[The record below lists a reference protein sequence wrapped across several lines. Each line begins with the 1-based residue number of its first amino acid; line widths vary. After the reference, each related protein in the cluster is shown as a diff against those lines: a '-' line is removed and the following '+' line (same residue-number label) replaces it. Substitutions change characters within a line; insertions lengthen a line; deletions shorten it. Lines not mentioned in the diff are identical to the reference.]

1 MEIDWSRPDYRGE
14 YSRRSKALS
23 RIHERLEEDPESI
36 GVLRQYY
43 ATHPWDY
50 IRDWGVTFDPRLL
63 ERGLPATIP
72 FLLWP
77 RQDEFLKWIYE
88 MWRGGERGLVEKSR
102 DCGVTWLCVG
112 FAVTM
117 WLFVPG
123 FTVGFGSRKED
134 LVDKKGDPDCIFE
147 KIRFFFSY
155 TPDVFRPTG
164 FVPRTHDGFMKML
177 NPENGA
183 VIAGEAGDNIGR
195 GGRKSIQFVD
205 EAAFVER
212 QELVDRALSQA
223 TNCQIDVSTPNGNG
237 NAFYNKRMRWNNT
250 NKVFVFDWRDDP
262 RKDQSWYK
270 KMKAELDE
278 VTVAQEIDRDYN
290 ASQEDVFI
298 PAKWVKASIDAHR
311 RLGFHGEGIRA
322 TGFDPADVGDA
333 KALVNRHGSV
343 VTGAFQKKDGDITQ
357 AIPWAFELA
366 DRHRADVIGYD
377 ADGMGAPTMKMALKR
392 MAAGRCRVVA
402 YHGSAGVQ
410 DPGKALKVIKLQH
423 KNFVTGRTAM
433 TETSLKTNSDTYRNF
448 RSQTWSWVRDRFEA
462 TYRSV
467 QAAEQGHIVNAD
479 PDELISIDSSCECLQ
494 ELVAELSRPMRI
506 YTDNGKIL
514 VESKKNMKRRGIDS
528 PNLADALVIA
538 FAQKHEEEKKQS
550 MPFEFETY
558 GPAVKGVM

>member
-1 MEIDWSRPDYRGE
+1 MDWRKPDYRAE
-14 YSRRSKALS
+14 YIRRAENLD
-23 RIHERLEEDPESI
+23 RIQKQVKEDPESLL
-36 GVLRQYY
+36 VLRKYY
-43 ATHPWDY
+43 AANPWDY
-50 IRDWGVTFDPRLL
+50 IKDWGVTFDPRLL
-63 ERGLPATIP
+63 ERGLPATVP
-72 FLLWP
+72 FMLWP
-77 RQDEFLKWIYE
+77 RQEEYVRWLYD
-88 MWRGGERGLVEKSR
+88 MWRNGERGLVEKSR

-112 FAVTM
+112 FAVAE

-123 FTVGFGSRKED
+123 FTAGFGSRKED

-147 KIRFFFSY
+147 KIRFFYSY
-155 TPDVFRPTG
+155 TPEIFRPLG
-164 FVPRTHDGFMKML
+164 FNDRTHDGFMKFI

-205 EAAFVER
+205 EAAFIEH

-237 NAFYNKRMRWNNT
+237 NAFYNKRMRWSGS

-262 RKDQSWYK
+262 RKDDAWYQ
-270 KMKAELDE
+270 KMLAELDE

-298 PAKWVKASIDAHR
+298 PAKWVKAAIDAHK
-311 RLGFHGEGIRA
+311 RLGFHAEGIRA
-322 TGFDPADVGDA
+322 SGFDPADVGDA
-333 KALVNRHGSV
+333 KAVVNRHGSI
-343 VTGAFQKKDGDITQ
+343 VTGAFSRKEGDITQ

-392 MAAGRCRVVA
+392 MSAGRCRVVA

-410 DPGKALKVIKLQH
+410 DPGKPHKMIKLQH
-423 KNFVTGRTAM
+423 HRLMTGQTAM
-433 TETSLKTNSDTYRNF
+433 TETATKTNADTYRNF

-462 TYRSV
+462 TYKAIK
-467 QAAEQGHIVNAD
+467 AAEQGHIVQAN
-479 PDELISIDSSCECLQ
+479 PDELISIDSSCDALQ
-494 ELVAELSRPMRI
+494 DLVAELSRPMRV

-514 VESKKNMKRRGIDS
+514 VESKKNMKRRGVAS

-538 FAQKHEEEKKQS
+538 FAQKHEEMKRPA
-550 MPFEFETY
+550 MPFDFEEY
-558 GPAVKGVM
+558 GPAVRGVM